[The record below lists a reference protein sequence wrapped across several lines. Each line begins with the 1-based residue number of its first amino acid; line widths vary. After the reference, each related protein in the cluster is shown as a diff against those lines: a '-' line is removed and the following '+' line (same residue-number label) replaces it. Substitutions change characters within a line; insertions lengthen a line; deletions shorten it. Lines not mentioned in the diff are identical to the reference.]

1 MSKGKH
7 VVDVQLHASVS
18 ELNDLDWDA
27 LAGTQPFVRHAFFLA
42 LEQSGCLGGTT
53 GWQAL
58 YLALRRDGR
67 LVGVMPLYLKSHSR
81 GEFVFDQSW
90 AQAFARHGLDYYP
103 KLLCA
108 VPFTPVSGRRLLAC
122 TAEDRLLLVQAAIA
136 LAAEQG
142 LSSLH
147 INFAL
152 DQDVAVLRQAGC
164 LVREGVQ
171 FHWINSGYASFDDF
185 LNQMTH
191 DKRKKLRRESRRVEE
206 SGVEFR
212 SLRGADIGPAEL
224 DFFYRCYCNTYAQYA
239 SSPYLSR
246 DFFARLHAAMPDAL
260 LLIEARREGKAVASS
275 LNMIG
280 DGVMYGRYWGALEF
294 VPGLHFETCYTQT
307 IRYCIAH
314 GLRCFEGGAQGEHK
328 LARGLLP
335 TPTWSAHWIANV
347 SFSEA
352 IADFL
357 QRETRGVELYLD
369 ELEAHAP
376 FRKGAQL
383 SAQD

>member
-1 MSKGKH
+1 M
-7 VVDVQLHASVS
+7 VDVQLFTSVS
-18 ELNDLDWDA
+18 ELEAAAWDR
-27 LAGTQPFVRHAFFLA
+27 LAGAQPFVQHAFFVA
-42 LEQSGCLGGTT
+42 LEQGGCLGATT
-53 GWQAL
+53 GWQPL
-58 YLALRRDGR
+58 YLALRRDGQ
-67 LVGVMPLYLKSHSR
+67 LAGVMPLYLKSHSR

-90 AQAFARHGLDYYP
+90 AHAFARHGLDYYP

-108 VPFTPVSGRRLLAC
+108 VPFTPVSGRRLLAH
-122 TAEDRLLLVQAAIA
+122 TDADRLLLVQAAIS
-136 LAAEQG
+136 LAAERG

-152 DQDVAVLRQAGC
+152 DEDIAVLREAGC
-164 LVREGVQ
+164 LLREGVQ
-171 FHWINSGYASFDDF
+171 FHWVNNGYASFDDF
-185 LNQMTH
+185 LAQMTH

-206 SGVEFR
+206 CAVEFR
-212 SLRGADIGPAEL
+212 WLRGADIGPAEL
-224 DFFYRCYCNTYAQYA
+224 DFFYRCYCNTYEQYA

-260 LLIEARREGKAVASS
+260 LLIEARRHGVALASS

-307 IRYCIAH
+307 LRYCIAH

-335 TPTWSAHWIANV
+335 TPTWSAHWIADPR
-347 SFSEA
+347 FAEA
-352 IADFL
+352 IGDFL
-357 QRETRGVELYLD
+357 QRETRGVEQYLD
-369 ELEAHAP
+369 ELETHAP
-376 FRKGAQL
+376 FRKDARRSG
-383 SAQD
+383 QD